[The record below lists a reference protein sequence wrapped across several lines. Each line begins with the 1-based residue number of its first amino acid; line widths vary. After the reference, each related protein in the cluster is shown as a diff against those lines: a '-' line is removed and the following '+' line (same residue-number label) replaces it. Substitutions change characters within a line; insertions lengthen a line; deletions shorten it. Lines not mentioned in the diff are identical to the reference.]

1 MQLQSH
7 IECNLERKL
16 SANLRIIKGKIEE
29 NPILERNRN
38 RKLRGFTV
46 EKLSNLI
53 RTTNFLMKRN

>member
-46 EKLSNLI
+46 EKLSNLNNPHNKLSYE
-53 RTTNFLMKRN
+53 T

>member
-1 MQLQSH
+1 MSAATAK

-38 RKLRGFTV
+38 RKLRGFTE
-46 EKLSNLI
+46 EKLSNLNKLSYE
-53 RTTNFLMKRN
+53 T

>member
-1 MQLQSH
+1 MSAATAK

-46 EKLSNLI
+46 KS
-53 RTTNFLMKRN
+53 